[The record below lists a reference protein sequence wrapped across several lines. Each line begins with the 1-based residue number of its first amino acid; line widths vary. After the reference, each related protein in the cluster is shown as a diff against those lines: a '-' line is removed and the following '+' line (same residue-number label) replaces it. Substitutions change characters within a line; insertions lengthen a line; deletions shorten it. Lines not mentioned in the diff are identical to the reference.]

1 MAERV
6 VVLGAS
12 PKPERYSY
20 KATQML
26 TEYGHTVVPV
36 NPYHRAV
43 AGIQCQPD
51 IASVDGPVDTV
62 TVYMRGELLAPHM
75 DALIGLSPRR
85 VIFNPG
91 SEDEGLARE
100 LSARGIVC
108 EDACTLVLLRSKQ
121 F

>member
-12 PKPERYSY
+12 PKPERYSN
-20 KATQML
+20 KAARML
-26 TEYGHTVVPV
+26 IEYGHTVVPV
-36 NPYHRAV
+36 NPYHRSV
-43 AGIQCQPD
+43 AGIHCQPD
-51 IASVDGPVDTV
+51 IASVAGPVDTV

-75 DALIGLSPRR
+75 DALLSLAPKR

-91 SEDEGLARE
+91 SEDEGLASE
-100 LSARGIVC
+100 LRARGIVC
-108 EDACTLVLLRSKQ
+108 EHACTLVLLRSKQ

>member
-1 MAERV
+1 MSERV

-12 PKPERYSY
+12 PKPERYSN
-20 KATQML
+20 KAARML
-26 TEYGHTVVPV
+26 IEYGHTVVPV
-36 NPYHRAV
+36 NPYHRSV
-43 AGIQCQPD
+43 AGIHCQPD
-51 IASVDGPVDTV
+51 IASVAGPVDTV

-75 DALIGLSPRR
+75 DALLSLAPKR

-91 SEDEGLARE
+91 SEDEGLASE
-100 LSARGIVC
+100 LRARGIVC

>member
-12 PKPERYSY
+12 PKPERYSN
-20 KATQML
+20 KAARML
-26 TEYGHTVVPV
+26 IEYGHTVVPV
-36 NPYHRAV
+36 NPYHRSV
-43 AGIQCQPD
+43 AGIHCQPD
-51 IASVDGPVDTV
+51 IASVAGPVDTV

-75 DALIGLSPRR
+75 DALLSLAPKR

-91 SEDEGLARE
+91 SEDEGLASE
-100 LSARGIVC
+100 LRTRGIVC